1 MEKKDVEEKLN
12 VKEKNQ
18 KENLVKKGKQD
29 AVKNSLYIY
38 YMELEQV
45 VMVILILVI
54 VYMLLQM
61 SQQQQQQSTQS
72 DNVVLLRTPYF
83 GYNFGQGPM
92 WRGPRP
98 GGRRRRWRRRGRRFF
113 F

>member
-1 MEKKDVEEKLN
+1 MILTIQLNYKIYRLQMKKSFVELTQILT
-12 VKEKNQ
+12 KE
-18 KENLVKKGKQD
+18 
-29 AVKNSLYIY
+29 NSLYIY

-61 SQQQQQQSTQS
+61 SQQQQQSTQS